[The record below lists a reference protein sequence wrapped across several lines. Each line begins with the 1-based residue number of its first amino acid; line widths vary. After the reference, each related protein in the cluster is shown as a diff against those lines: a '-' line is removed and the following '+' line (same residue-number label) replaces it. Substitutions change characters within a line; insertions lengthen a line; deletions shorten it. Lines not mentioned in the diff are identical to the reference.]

1 MAEYIDREALW
12 TAFEHEPFYDNAD
25 RDEIVLPKIDD
36 FPAANVTP
44 VVHGQ
49 WEESEDDWFGTTVY
63 TCSKCREEFV
73 LVEGT
78 PEQNL
83 WHYCPN
89 CGAKMDIE
97 DGGDNDAVD

>member
-1 MAEYIDREALW
+1 MAKYIDCSVAVARLTHLEV
-12 TAFEHEPFYDNAD
+12 TEPNTTMAD
-25 RDEIVLPKIDD
+25 AKRVLVGMP
-36 FPAANVTP
+36 PADVAP

-49 WEESEDDWFGTTVY
+49 WEESEDDWLGTTVY

-83 WHYCPN
+83 WNYCPN
-89 CGAKMDIE
+89 CGAKMME
-97 DGGDNDAVD
+97 GNT